1 MANPDPRIRLRRG
14 TETQRTDGTLGTPLQ
29 GEPCYTTDTKA
40 LFIGDGATNG
50 GTLIGPD
57 GNFALGHRAGTRYS
71 SATMFSTPSGST
83 MFANVLA
90 YVPFC
95 CGKKARFTEIGLQ
108 VTAAGTG
115 SVRLGIYKN
124 GAGQPTDLVL
134 DAGTVAVTST
144 GVKTITIAQ
153 TLEPGW
159 YWLASVFQSG
169 GSPAAIA
176 SVTSVSHP
184 SIGFTTNPGVQQG
197 MFQAYAY
204 GTLPSSATS
213 PALTALALP
222 ILFLGL

>member
-1 MANPDPRIRLRRG
+1 MPNPDPKILLRRG
-14 TETQRTDGTLGTPLQ
+14 TDTERTDGTLGVPDQ

-57 GNFALGHRAGTRYS
+57 GNFALGHRSGTRYS
-71 SATMFSTPSGST
+71 SAVMFTGPTGT
-83 MFANVLA
+83 AMFANILA
-90 YVPFC
+90 FVPFC
-95 CGKKARFTEIGLQ
+95 CGKRTTFSEIGLQ

-153 TLEPGW
+153 TLDPGW

-176 SVTSVSHP
+176 SITTVSHP
-184 SIGFTTNPGVQQG
+184 SLGFATTPGVQQG
-197 MFQAYAY
+197 MFQVYAYAA
-204 GTLPSSATS
+204 LPASATS
-213 PALTALALP
+213 PTLTGAALP
-222 ILFLGL
+222 ILFLGV